1 MKSLTYKGVQLFYK
15 KERRAKKSVFIEK
28 EIKVLPHQ
36 KFIIKFRLYPKF
48 ALVEMSSDEKVAES
62 NSWRR
67 SSSDQTVS
75 EVIGRD

>member
-1 MKSLTYKGVQLFYK
+1 MTF
-15 KERRAKKSVFIEK
+15 
-28 EIKVLPHQ
+28 
-36 KFIIKFRLYPKF
+36 YPKF

>member
-1 MKSLTYKGVQLFYK
+1 MYNYFIRKRE
-15 KERRAKKSVFIEK
+15 ERKKSVFIEK
-28 EIKVLPHQ
+28 EIKVLPQQ
-36 KFIIKFRLYPKF
+36 KFIIKFRVYPKF